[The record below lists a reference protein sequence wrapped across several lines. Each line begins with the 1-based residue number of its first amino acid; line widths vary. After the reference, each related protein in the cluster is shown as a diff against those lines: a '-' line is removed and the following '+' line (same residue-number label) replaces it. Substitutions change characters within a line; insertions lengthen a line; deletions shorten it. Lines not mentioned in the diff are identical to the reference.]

1 MKKLLLLVLSAS
13 LLAACNSDDKT
24 VQKSETANEAK
35 VKSAATPV
43 NPVAE
48 KIAALKALPSIGL
61 DGLSAWL
68 PSQLND
74 IKRGNLTMS
83 SNMGYAVAHADYDK
97 NNKTNM
103 RVTAYD
109 CAGDNGADLYQTIYL
124 KKMKDVQE
132 SEDGYT
138 KAIDFMGGK
147 AVEHYEKQNKITT
160 LTYMANNRILV
171 VVSARNF
178 EPEQVREAAEKLG
191 TKAS

>member
-61 DGLSAWL
+61 DELSAWL

>member
-43 NPVAE
+43 DPVAE

-61 DGLSAWL
+61 DELSAWL